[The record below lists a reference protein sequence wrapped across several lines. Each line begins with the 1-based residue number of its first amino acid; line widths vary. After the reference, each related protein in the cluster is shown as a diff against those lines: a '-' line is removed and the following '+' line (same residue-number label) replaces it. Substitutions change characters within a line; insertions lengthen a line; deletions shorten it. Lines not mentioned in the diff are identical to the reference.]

1 MQKLKSQDQL
11 NKSRSLEN
19 NVEDTSQT
27 YKKNV
32 SFSDAVAD
40 YMFPTLALPG

>member
-19 NVEDTSQT
+19 NVEDTPQT

-32 SFSDAVAD
+32 SFSDAVAH